1 MNNISIVIGSW
12 GSYNECNNKSLGSE
26 WLELSNYSNWEE
38 IENELKKQGFELDGI
53 DEELFIQDIDGI
65 PSNACNWDY
74 TNPKEL
80 FELLQEA
87 DVIDNNYKYD
97 IMCAYLEVRNFD
109 DFKELVNDNGNRWD
123 DDIHYYKGYDWS
135 DYGREMFECC
145 GYKIPEPLENFID
158 FEAYGK
164 YIGDYYAEEVS
175 NGIIEIVR

>member
-38 IENELKKQGFELDGI
+38 IEDELKKQGFELDGI

-65 PSNACNWDY
+65 PSNACNWDC
-74 TNPKEL
+74 THPKDL

-145 GYKIPEPLENFID
+145 GYKVPEPLENFID

-175 NGIIEIVR
+175 DGIIEIVR